1 MCLDRNGAEF
11 AYSYLTDPSVLSN
24 LEVNVIKCKRLEIVL

>member
-1 MCLDRNGAEF
+1 MCLDRNAAEF

-24 LEVNVIKCKRLEIVL
+24 WDVNVIKCKRLKIAL